1 MIDWLTMRHP
11 INSAIGPAVQEKLLQ
26 HLGRMVLIGPDGVK
40 QWEKPSLDVEAL
52 RSDTPGLF
60 WTVQGNGEGQTML
73 VIGASPASI
82 EHGVNVFGSDDI
94 RHCGEVLVRFASEAL
109 GSILP
114 AVSRWECRRI
124 DVTHNYDMGTAP
136 KVKQALR
143 YLMATDS
150 ARRKASNDS
159 RGGDSVYWSKT
170 SDLRS
175 GKAYHKGPQLDFL
188 VRKNKTEATQEQIDL
203 SNRLLRLELKLG
215 SRWFRRMEAG
225 QISGMPTHWLDLTP
239 DLLNAQHE
247 EFFTAFIGRIEV
259 NDMTTLQLRCE
270 EAATTIKRTKEAYCS
285 PRQGYMAYRTWTAIR
300 QDGYDHIKG
309 SMPKSTWSLHLRILR
324 AAGISD
330 ADLCAGNVI
339 PFRRTVLELSRP
351 VASWDELRRA
361 A

>member
-11 INSAIGPAVQEKLLQ
+11 INSAIGPAVHAKLLS
-26 HLGRMVLIGPDGVK
+26 HLGRVVLIGPDGSK

-60 WTVQGNGEGQTML
+60 WTVQGDGDGRMLL
-73 VIGASPASI
+73 VIGASPASL
-82 EHGVNVFGSDDI
+82 EHGVNVFGSDDV
-94 RHCGEVLVRFASEAL
+94 RHCAQVLIRFASEAL

-114 AVSRWECRRI
+114 RADAWECRRI
-124 DVTHNYDMGTAP
+124 DVTHNYDLGTAP

-150 ARRKASNDS
+150 SRRKAGNDS

-175 GKAYHKGPQLDFL
+175 GKAYHKGPQLDYL
-188 VRKNKTEATQEQIDL
+188 VRKNKTLATDEQISL
-203 SNRLLRLELKLG
+203 ANRLLRLELKLG
-215 SRWFRRMEAG
+215 SRWFRRLEAG
-225 QISGMPTHWLDLTP
+225 QIAGMPCSWLDLTP
-239 DLLNAQHE
+239 SLLNAQHGD
-247 EFFTAFIGRIEV
+247 FFQAFIGRIEV
-259 NDMTTLQLRCE
+259 SDMTTLQARCE
-270 EAATTIKRTKEAYCS
+270 QAATTIKRTRDAYCS

-300 QDGYDHIKG
+300 QDGYDHVKG
-309 SMPKSTWSLHLRILR
+309 SMPVRTFSLHLRILR
-324 AAGISD
+324 NAGMSD

-351 VASWDELRRA
+351 VTSWAELRRA